1 MKAATT
7 SPSVLIVAC
16 GAISHE
22 VVSVLRASGWN
33 HVRVRCL
40 PADLHNT
47 PREIPE
53 AVRAKIRAA
62 RGSYQRIFV
71 AYADCGTGGL
81 LDRVLEQEGV
91 ERLAGAHCYEM
102 FAGSQAFATL
112 CEQAPGTFY
121 LTDFLVRNFERL
133 IIRGLGLDRYPQ
145 LRDAYFGNYRRLMYL
160 AQTSEEALL
169 IAARAAAQRL
179 GLDFE
184 HRYTGCAGLR
194 QAFVHLEPSEGTLK
208 WQS

>member
-1 MKAATT
+1 M
-7 SPSVLIVAC
+7 LIVAC

-22 VVSVLRASGWN
+22 VVSVLRASGWD

-47 PREIPE
+47 PHKIPE
-53 AVRAKIRAA
+53 AVRAKVRAA
-62 RGSYQRIFV
+62 RGAYQRIFV
-71 AYADCGTGGL
+71 AYADCGTGGM

-102 FAGSQAFATL
+102 FAGSDGFAAL
-112 CEQAPGTFY
+112 CEQEPGTFY

-133 IIRGLGLDRYPQ
+133 VIRGLGLDRYPQ
-145 LRDAYFGNYRRLMYL
+145 LRDAYFGSYRRLVYL
-160 AQTSEEALL
+160 AQRSDERLL
-169 IAARAAAQRL
+169 EAARQAAHRL
-179 GLDFE
+179 GLEFE
-184 HRYTGCAGLR
+184 HRYTGCEGLR
-194 QAFVHLEPSEGTLK
+194 QAFVSLELPAGVST